1 MKFALALVASLAHA
15 VKVDDLMDDLEDAVS
30 VTLYDDMTWSVEDNC
45 EWWNWEDCSQMW
57 WRNACEWE
65 REGDCGWIYEDYYT
79 WETFWVSCDEFNS
92 WDSCNGDDYWE
103 DEYCWNEWN
112 WEDCS
117 QMWWRYGCDWEL
129 EGDGWGWIYEAWNDD
144 SWTWDTF
151 WVSGDEFSTWDS
163 CNGDYWVDEYCYNEW
178 NWEDCSQMWW
188 RNACEWEAEG
198 DCGWIYEDYYTWE
211 TFWVS
216 CDEFNSWDSCNGDDY
231 NTWVDEYCYNEW
243 TWEDCSQ
250 MWYRDACEW
259 EIEGDGYGWIYEVY
273 NYDTWTYD
281 SFWVSGEEF
290 ESWEYCW

>member
-30 VTLYDDMTWSVEDNC
+30 VTLYDDMTWSAEYDYDWDDDWYDDEYCDN
-45 EWWNWEDCSQMW
+45 WWNWEECSQMW
-57 WRNACEWE
+57 WRSACDWE
-65 REGDCGWIYEDYYT
+65 LEGDGCGWIYEDYWT
-79 WETFWVSCDEFNS
+79 WEEYWVSCDEFNS

-103 DEYCWNEWN
+103 DDYWYEDEYCYNEWN

-129 EGDGWGWIYEAWNDD
+129 EGDGWGWIYYDD
-144 SWTWDTF
+144 WTYEEY
-151 WVSGDEFSTWDS
+151 WVSGDDYSTWDS
-163 CNGDYWVDEYCYNEW
+163 CNGD
-178 NWEDCSQMWW
+178 
-188 RNACEWEAEG
+188 
-198 DCGWIYEDYYTWE
+198 DYYTWE
-211 TFWVS
+211 
-216 CDEFNSWDSCNGDDY
+216 
-231 NTWVDEYCYNEW
+231 DEYCDNYW

-250 MWYRDACEW
+250 MWYRDPCEW

-281 SFWVSGEEF
+281 TFWVSGEEF